1 MIRINLLPV
10 PKVRKQEALIVQ
22 AFIGVAALILI
33 VVGCYFVGLQ
43 KKDAIVAATQRNQ
56 AKQQQIDELRAQV
69 GEVEKYKKQV
79 QSLEDQL
86 GVIRALERGRTGP
99 VRVMDEMSEIVPR
112 KLWLT
117 NFREAQKK
125 VTIEGLA
132 ESGMVIADFL
142 DSIKGSRFFQNAT
155 LIVVNSSEQDGNQL
169 QKFTITANVKYDI

>member
-10 PKVRKQEALIVQ
+10 PKARKQEALIVQ

-43 KKDAIVAATQRNQ
+43 KKDAILAAKQRNDM
-56 AKQQQIDELRAQV
+56 KQRQIDELRAQV

-86 GVIRALERGRTGP
+86 GVIRALERGRSGP
-99 VRVMDEMSEIVPR
+99 VKVMDELAEILPR

-117 NFREAQKK
+117 SFRENQKK
-125 VTIEGLA
+125 VTMEGMA

-142 DSIKGSRFFQNAT
+142 DGIKGSRFFQNPT
-155 LIVVNSSEQDGNQL
+155 LIVVNSAEQDGNQL
-169 QKFTITANVKYDI
+169 QKFTITASVKYDI